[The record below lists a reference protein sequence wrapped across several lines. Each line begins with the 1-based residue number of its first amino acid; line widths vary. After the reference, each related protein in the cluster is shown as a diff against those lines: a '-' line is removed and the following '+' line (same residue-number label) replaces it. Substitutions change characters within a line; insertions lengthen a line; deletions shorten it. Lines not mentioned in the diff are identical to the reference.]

1 MKCIVSTIG
10 RLLLIF
16 WPIATIGFSQAPHPY
31 TIPDGT
37 RIQALLETPL
47 STKTSHQGDRF
58 VTRVHETILLN
69 GKEVIPK
76 GTVIE
81 GRVAAVKRPNHGRS
95 RAEMNLAYERM
106 ILPNGVS
113 FTIVATQADMD
124 DSLKAEID
132 RKEGTIKGES
142 TNKRDAA
149 EVGGGAAAGAGVGA
163 IAGGGRGGNWSRCW
177 RSSRAD
183 RFNATEGKGYQITSR
198 YSVSL
203 ALGSPLNDSIHALT
217 LHFWFMRIFIF
228 YVFVAIDSLFF
239 IDYLIVVIGFFFGNQ
254 AHFT

>member
-1 MKCIVSTIG
+1 MKRIASKIR
-10 RLLLIF
+10 RLLLIL

-31 TIPDGT
+31 IIPDGT

-58 VTRVHETILLN
+58 VTRVHETVLLN
-69 GKEVIPK
+69 GKEVVPK

-81 GRVAAVKRPNHGRS
+81 GRVAEVKRPDHGRS

-142 TNKRDAA
+142 TTKRDAA

-163 IAGGGRGGNWSRCW
+163 VAGGGTGAAIGAGIGGVV
-177 RSSRAD
+177 
-183 RFNATEGKGYQITSR
+183 G
-198 YSVSL
+198 L
-203 ALGSPLNDSIHALT
+203 
-217 LHFWFMRIFIF
+217 
-228 YVFVAIDSLFF
+228 IDSMRRKGKDIKLPAGTRLVLRLERPLT
-239 IDYLIVVIGFFFGNQ
+239 IQ
-254 AHFT
+254 STR